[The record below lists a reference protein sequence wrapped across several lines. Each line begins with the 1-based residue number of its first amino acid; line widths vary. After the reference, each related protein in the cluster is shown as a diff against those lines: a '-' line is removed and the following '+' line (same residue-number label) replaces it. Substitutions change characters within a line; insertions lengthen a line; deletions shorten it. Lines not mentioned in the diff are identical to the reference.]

1 MQERTGAHRAAGL
14 LLRALLLA
22 GAALV
27 VVLIGASTAQ
37 ADDAD
42 ASPEAP
48 AAAAAEKPATP
59 AARPAHRLGS
69 VVDRVSHATATA
81 HRSTR
86 QVVEST
92 TRTVREI
99 GRQAPVV
106 EPVTEPATET
116 VATVVDRTAGR
127 VDARVTE
134 VTNAAQALVDG
145 AVADV
150 TDVADGAL
158 AAGGEGPEA
167 DVESAP
173 SGAPAASASVSD
185 RRTDRADDAPAAP
198 ALAGAV
204 QDTPRVA
211 QTVRPDPSHDLPP
224 LDGILEIGA
233 FSGAPSAGSGVAGG
247 PSPTGTLPAAFA
259 APADMSLGVVTDAD
273 DERLFALP
281 FTPGWSPD

>member
-42 ASPEAP
+42 AAPEAP
-48 AAAAAEKPATP
+48 AAAAAETPATP

-69 VVDRVSHATATA
+69 VADRMSHATAAA

-86 QVVEST
+86 QVLEGT

-99 GRQAPVV
+99 GRQAPVA
-106 EPVTEPATET
+106 EPVTEPVTET

-127 VDARVTE
+127 LDTRVTE
-134 VTNAAQALVDG
+134 VTKAAEALVDG

-150 TDVADGAL
+150 GDGVLAADGGA
-158 AAGGEGPEA
+158 PEA
-167 DVESAP
+167 DVE
-173 SGAPAASASVSD
+173 GAPAGDPVASASVSD
-185 RRTDRADDAPAAP
+185 RRTDRADVAPAAP
-198 ALAGAV
+198 ALASAV
-204 QDTPRVA
+204 QDTPRSA
-211 QTVRPDPSHDLPP
+211 QTVSPDPSHDLPP
-224 LDGILEIGA
+224 LDAILELGA
-233 FSGAPSAGSGVAGG
+233 FSGAPSAGSGAAGG
-247 PSPTGTLPAAFA
+247 PSPTGTLPAALA
-259 APADMSLGVVTDAD
+259 APADVSLGVVTAAD